1 MLFPTY
7 LPSLSYHIM
16 FANLVLNEKNI
27 KNIKGFTN
35 EHAKKH
41 KTLKKA

>member
-27 KNIKGFTN
+27 KGFTN